1 MKDNKTIEKVKTLSK
16 ENIKILATMDTY
28 VKNKLTSEGFEEFYV
43 DAASKLIEAQ
53 ESEVQFEEHIGQSK
67 KEYLDGWINKY
78 AISKKT
84 RMFATLRSV
93 FLLEAFSITCLL
105 LITDI
110 IPTFKGGFLFDVGI
124 TPALIIWLLLPPL
137 LLCLTKVSV
146 ETNIKYDIT
155 GFKNVF
161 LMMFVTALIVIP
173 LSFLDLSNEILFRTG
188 VYTLY
193 VVLLVPTLLFDIMSK
208 KK

>member
-1 MKDNKTIEKVKTLSK
+1 MKDNKTNEIIKALTK
-16 ENIKILATMDTY
+16 ENFKLLAAMDTY
-28 VKNKLTSEGFEEFYV
+28 VKNKVTSEGFEEFYV

-53 ESEVQFEEHIGQSK
+53 NGGVQFEEHIGQSK

-78 AISKKT
+78 QTSKKS
-84 RMFATLRSV
+84 RIFATLRSV

-105 LITDI
+105 LITNI
-110 IPTFKGGFLFDVGI
+110 IPTFEGGFLFDVGI

-161 LMMFVTALIVIP
+161 LLMFVTALIVIP
-173 LSFLDLSNEILFRTG
+173 LSFLDLSNEVLFRTG

-193 VVLLVPTLLFDIMSK
+193 VVLLVPALLFDIMLK